1 MKKILLCMFLLTIGF
16 SVYAQTADELVR
28 SVKSKLDRVT
38 NYSATGKMKTN
49 VIFLK
54 APIAKV
60 QVYFKKP
67 NQLRI
72 LNEKG
77 ISFIPKGSMNMDL
90 SQLFID
96 PAGFDLLDLG
106 PDKKTGWRI
115 IKLLPR
121 DPASEVVLSTI
132 YVDAAAGL
140 IRRSSTTTRENGTF
154 ELEMSYGTFAEYGLA
169 DKVIFSFNS
178 QEYKLPKGITFD
190 YDDGSGKKSV
200 STGKPTKGRVEIQYT
215 NYQINRGVP
224 ESVFR

>member
-1 MKKILLCMFLLTIGF
+1 MKKIFFLFALCTAF
-16 SVYAQTADELVR
+16 SVQAQTPEELVR
-28 SVKSKLDRVT
+28 SIKSKLDRVN

-60 QVYFKKP
+60 NVYFKKP
-67 NQLRI
+67 DQLRI

-106 PDKKTGWRI
+106 NDKKTGWRI

-154 ELEMSYGTFAEYGLA
+154 ELEMNYGAYAEYGLA

-190 YDDGSGKKSV
+190 YDDGSGKKSA
-200 STGKPTKGRVEIQYT
+200 STGKPTKGRVEIYYS
-215 NYQINRGVP
+215 NYQINKGVP

>member
-1 MKKILLCMFLLTIGF
+1 MRIHLFVLLSLIGLAGN
-16 SVYAQTADELVR
+16 AQTAEELVK

-106 PDKKTGWRI
+106 ADKKTGWRI

-121 DPASEVVLSTI
+121 DPVSEVVLSTI

-190 YDDGSGKKSV
+190 YDDGSGKKSGA
-200 STGKPTKGRVEIQYT
+200 TGKPTKGRVEIQYT

-224 ESVFR
+224 DSVFR

>member
-1 MKKILLCMFLLTIGF
+1 MKIRILFFLCLFGF
-16 SVYAQTADELVR
+16 AGYAQPADELVR
-28 SVKSKLDRVT
+28 SVKVKLDRVL

-60 QVYFKKP
+60 QVYFRKP

-106 PDKKTGWRI
+106 SDKKSGWRV

-121 DPASEVVLSTI
+121 DPDSEVVLSTI
-132 YVDAAAGL
+132 YIDAATGL

-154 ELEMSYGTFAEYGLA
+154 ELEMSYGAYAEYGLA

-190 YDDGSGKKSV
+190 YDDGSGKKPAA
-200 STGKPTKGRVEIQYT
+200 TGKPSKGRVEILYS

-224 ESVFR
+224 DNVFR

>member
-1 MKKILLCMFLLTIGF
+1 MKKILFLFVCCVT
-16 SVYAQTADELVR
+16 VNVHAQSPEELVR
-28 SVKSKLDRVT
+28 SIKSKLDRVV

-49 VIFLK
+49 VLFLK

-90 SQLFID
+90 CQLFID

-106 PDKKTGWRI
+106 PDKKSGWRV

-121 DPASEVVLSTI
+121 DPNSEVVLSTI

-154 ELEMSYGTFAEYGLA
+154 ELEMTYGSYAEYGLA

-190 YDDGSGKKSV
+190 YDDGSVKKPAT
-200 STGKPTKGRVEIQYT
+200 TGKPTKGRVEIQYT
-215 NYQINRGVP
+215 NYQINKGVP

>member
-1 MKKILLCMFLLTIGF
+1 MKKIFLWFAWCAAF
-16 SVYAQTADELVR
+16 SVQAQTPEELVR
-28 SVKSKLDRVT
+28 SIKSKLERVN

-60 QVYFKKP
+60 NVYFRKP
-67 NQLRI
+67 DQLRI

-106 PDKKTGWRI
+106 NDKKTGWRI

-154 ELEMSYGTFAEYGLA
+154 ELEMSYGTYAEYGLA

-178 QEYKLPKGITFD
+178 QEYQLSDQQRGAGVGISLISPQMLRPSRD
-190 YDDGSGKKSV
+190 ASWPHSCGAWDSV
-200 STGKPTKGRVEIQYT
+200 EHPHNLRV
-215 NYQINRGVP
+215 G
-224 ESVFR
+224 

>member
-1 MKKILLCMFLLTIGF
+1 MRNLLFIFFSFVLLTAKGQ
-16 SVYAQTADELVR
+16 SAEDLVR
-28 SVKSKLDRVT
+28 SVKSKLDRVQT
-38 NYSATGKMKTN
+38 YTATGKMRTN

-54 APIAKV
+54 APIARV
-60 QVYFKKP
+60 NIYFKKP
-67 NQLRI
+67 DQLRI

-90 SQLFID
+90 SQLFVD

-106 PDKKTGWRI
+106 NDKKTGWRI

-121 DPASEVVLSTI
+121 DPSSEVVLSTI
-132 YVDAAAGL
+132 YVDAAAKL

-154 ELEMSYGTFAEYGLA
+154 ELEMSYGSFAEFGLA
-169 DKVIFSFNS
+169 DKVVFSFNS

-190 YDDGSGKKSV
+190 YDDGSGRKTTA
-200 STGKPTKGRVEIQYT
+200 TGKPTKGRVEILYT
-215 NYQINRGVP
+215 QYQINKGVP

>member
-1 MKKILLCMFLLTIGF
+1 MKTILLLLSFCWTSGVF
-16 SVYAQTADELVR
+16 AQPAADLVR
-28 SVKSKLDRVT
+28 SVQSKLDRVA
-38 NYSATGKMKTN
+38 NYAASGRMKTN

-54 APIAKV
+54 APIARV

-77 ISFIPKGSMNMDL
+77 ISFIPRGSMNMDM

-106 PDKKTGWRI
+106 SDPKTGWRI

-121 DPASEVVLSTI
+121 DPQSEVVLSTI

-154 ELEMSYGTFAEYGLA
+154 ELEMTYGAYAEYGLA

-190 YDDGSGKKSV
+190 YDDGTGKRSASSGKPS
-200 STGKPTKGRVEIQYT
+200 KGRVEIQYT
-215 NYQINRGVP
+215 NYQINKGVP
-224 ESVFR
+224 DSVFR

>member
-1 MKKILLCMFLLTIGF
+1 MKHIVTALWLLLSLST
-16 SVYAQTADELVR
+16 YAQTPSEWVSA
-28 SVKSKLDRVT
+28 VKAKLDRVS
-38 NYSATGKMKTN
+38 NYSASGKMKTN
-49 VIFLK
+49 VLFLK
-54 APIAKV
+54 APIASV

-96 PAGFDLLDLG
+96 PSGFDLLDLG
-106 PDKKTGWRI
+106 ADAKTGWRI

-121 DPASEVVLSTI
+121 DPNSEVVLSTI
-132 YVDAAAGL
+132 YVDTKAGL

-154 ELEMSYGTFAEYGLA
+154 ELELSYGAYAEYGLA
-169 DKVIFSFNS
+169 DKVIFTFNS
-178 QEYKLPKGITFD
+178 QEYKLPKGVTFD
-190 YDDGSGKKSV
+190 YDDGSGKKAPSD
-200 STGKPTKGRVEIQYT
+200 GKPKKGRVEIQYS
-215 NYQINRGVP
+215 NYQINKGVP

>member
-1 MKKILLCMFLLTIGF
+1 MKVFYFLLLPLF
-16 SVYAQTADELVR
+16 SMAVQAQSPEELVR
-28 SVKSKLDRVT
+28 AVKSKLDKVF

-60 QVYFKKP
+60 QVYFRKP

-106 PDKKTGWRI
+106 NDKKTGWRI

-154 ELEMSYGTFAEYGLA
+154 ELEMSYGAYAEYGLA

-190 YDDGSGKKSV
+190 YDDGSGKKAAT
-200 STGKPTKGRVEIQYT
+200 TGKPTRGRVEIYYS
-215 NYQINRGVP
+215 NYQINKGVP

>member
-1 MKKILLCMFLLTIGF
+1 MLTV
-16 SVYAQTADELVR
+16 SLRAQPAEDLVR
-28 SVKSKLDRVT
+28 SVKSKLDRVNT
-38 NYSATGKMKTN
+38 YSATGKMKTN

-60 QVYFKKP
+60 NVYFKKP
-67 NQLRI
+67 DQLRI

-106 PDKKTGWRI
+106 NDKKTGWRI

-154 ELEMSYGTFAEYGLA
+154 ELEMSYGAFAEYGLA

-190 YDDGSGKKSV
+190 YDDGSGKKPAS
-200 STGKPTKGRVEIQYT
+200 SGKPTKGRVEIQYT

>member
-1 MKKILLCMFLLTIGF
+1 MKTILFLISFCWTCGV
-16 SVYAQTADELVR
+16 SAQPAADLVR
-28 SVKSKLDRVT
+28 AVKTKLDRVT

-54 APIAKV
+54 APIARV

-77 ISFIPKGSMNMDL
+77 ISFIPRGSMNMDM

-106 PDKKTGWRI
+106 IDKKTGWRI

-121 DPASEVVLSTI
+121 DPNSEVVLSTI

-154 ELEMSYGTFAEYGLA
+154 ELEMSYGAYAEYGLA

-190 YDDGSGKKSV
+190 YDDGSGKKSTA
-200 STGKPTKGRVEIQYT
+200 SGKPTKGRVEILYT
-215 NYQINRGVP
+215 NYQINKGVP

>member
-1 MKKILLCMFLLTIGF
+1 MRFYILLIIGF
-16 SVYAQTADELVR
+16 ISTTLRAQTAEELVR
-28 SVKSKLDRVT
+28 SVKSKLDRVNT
-38 NYSATGKMKTN
+38 YSATGKMKTN

-60 QVYFKKP
+60 NVYFKKP
-67 NQLRI
+67 DQLRI

-106 PDKKTGWRI
+106 NDKKTGWRI

-154 ELEMSYGTFAEYGLA
+154 ELEMNYGSYAAYGLA
-169 DKVIFSFNS
+169 DKVVFSFNS
-178 QEYKLPKGITFD
+178 QEYKLPKG
-190 YDDGSGKKSV
+190 
-200 STGKPTKGRVEIQYT
+200 
-215 NYQINRGVP
+215 
-224 ESVFR
+224 

>member
-1 MKKILLCMFLLTIGF
+1 MKNPLLFLSL
-16 SVYAQTADELVR
+16 SLMLQASAQSASELVQ

-38 NYSATGKMKTN
+38 NYTATGKMKTN

-54 APIAKV
+54 APIATV

-77 ISFIPKGSMNMDL
+77 ISFIPRGSMNMDL

-106 PDKKTGWRI
+106 ADKKTGWRI

-121 DPASEVVLSTI
+121 DPQSEVVLSTI
-132 YVDAAAGL
+132 YVDAVAGL

-154 ELEMSYGTFAEYGLA
+154 ELEMTYGAHAAYGLA

-200 STGKPTKGRVEIQYT
+200 TSGKPTKGRVEIQYT
-215 NYQINRGVP
+215 NYQINKGVP

>member
-1 MKKILLCMFLLTIGF
+1 MRLLFLLILGSIGMMLQ
-16 SVYAQTADELVR
+16 AQTAEELVR
-28 SVKSKLDRVT
+28 TVKSKLDRVN

-60 QVYFKKP
+60 NVYFKKP
-67 NQLRI
+67 DQLRI

-106 PDKKTGWRI
+106 NDKKTGWRI

-121 DPASEVVLSTI
+121 DPAAEVVLSTI
-132 YVDAAAGL
+132 YVDAATGL

-154 ELEMSYGTFAEYGLA
+154 ELEMSYGAFAEYGLA

-190 YDDGSGKKSV
+190 YDDGSGKKPT
-200 STGKPTKGRVEIQYT
+200 STGKPTKGRVEIQYS

>member
-1 MKKILLCMFLLTIGF
+1 
-16 SVYAQTADELVR
+16 
-28 SVKSKLDRVT
+28 
-38 NYSATGKMKTN
+38 MKTN

-106 PDKKTGWRI
+106 ADKKTGWRI

-121 DPASEVVLSTI
+121 DPVSEVVLSTI
-132 YVDAAAGL
+132 YVDAAVGL

-190 YDDGSGKKSV
+190 YDDGSGKKSAA
-200 STGKPTKGRVEIQYT
+200 TGKPTKGRVEIQYT

-224 ESVFR
+224 DSVFR

>member
-1 MKKILLCMFLLTIGF
+1 MRIHLFVLLSLIGLAGN
-16 SVYAQTADELVR
+16 AQTAEELVK

-106 PDKKTGWRI
+106 ADKKTGWRI

-121 DPASEVVLSTI
+121 DPVSEVVLSTI
-132 YVDAAAGL
+132 YVDAAVGL

-154 ELEMSYGTFAEYGLA
+154 ELEMSYGSFAEYGLA

-190 YDDGSGKKSV
+190 YDDGSGKTSGA
-200 STGKPTKGRVEIQYT
+200 TGKPTKGRVEIQYT

-224 ESVFR
+224 DSVFR

>member
-1 MKKILLCMFLLTIGF
+1 MRNMLFLFFACLALAAKGQ
-16 SVYAQTADELVR
+16 SAEDLVR
-28 SVKSKLDRVT
+28 SVKTKLDRVNT
-38 NYSATGKMKTN
+38 YSATGKMKTN

-60 QVYFKKP
+60 NVYFKKP
-67 NQLRI
+67 DQLRI

-106 PDKKTGWRI
+106 NDKKTGWRI

-121 DPASEVVLSTI
+121 DPESEVVLSTI
-132 YVDAAAGL
+132 YVDAVAGL
-140 IRRSSTTTRENGTF
+140 IRRSSTTTREKGTF
-154 ELEMSYGTFAEYGLA
+154 ELEMSYGSFAEYGLA

-190 YDDGSGKKSV
+190 YDDGSGKKTAA
-200 STGKPTKGRVEIQYT
+200 TGKPTKGRVEIQYT
-215 NYQINRGVP
+215 NYQINKGVP